1 MAIPNNI
8 LQQVITYQE
17 SMLGILQNQNCFY
30 GIANTKFKNF
40 QDMTANLGDTV
51 SFDLPPR
58 FTTVSSL
65 KAQPEG
71 AAQRVLNLT
80 VDQQMSTSYEFTAQQ
95 FIFNVEDYLEKF
107 GMSAIAEMGAQ
118 IEANLAQIAVDAPY
132 RFYGDGITPINSV
145 NQLALALAF
154 HRNFGAAKGKADFIL
169 SDIARAE
176 IVPSMLNQFVPRRNE
191 DAAQSWDVGTY
202 NNSDFYTSNLL
213 PLHEAGTIGNN
224 GTTLTVSSVVTNSE
238 GGVTAIEFSGAGTDA
253 DAIKKGDLGQFNDGV
268 AGQKNV
274 RFLTWTGH
282 LPSASKVQFRVT
294 ADASSSGGSVTVS
307 IFPALQA
314 AAGKNQNVTT
324 PIVPGMQVNFLPT
337 HRAGIIMTGK
347 PFFMAMPSLPPQ
359 DPFATSS
366 MADPDTGISFRFTH
380 GSILG
385 QNQMINIHDAIW
397 GKVAVPEYCTRV
409 IFTENQ

>member
-30 GIANTKFKNF
+30 EIANTKFKNF

-58 FTTVSSL
+58 FTTVASL
-65 KAQPEG
+65 VAQPEG
-71 AAQRVLNLT
+71 AVQRVLNLV
-80 VDQQMSTSYEFTAQQ
+80 VDQQVSTSYEFTAQQ

-118 IEANLAQIAVDAPY
+118 IESNLANIAVEAPY
-132 RFYGDGITPINSV
+132 RFYGDGVTPITSV
-145 NQLALALAF
+145 NQLSLALAF
-154 HRNFGAAKGKADFIL
+154 HRNFGAAAGKAQFVL

-176 IVPSMLNQFVPRRNE
+176 IVPSMLNQFVPRRNDE
-191 DAAQSWDVGTY
+191 AANSWDVGSY
-202 NNSDFYTSNLL
+202 NNADFFTSNLL
-213 PLHEAGTIGNN
+213 PLHTAGTVGND
-224 GTTLTVSSVVTNSE
+224 GATLTVVSVVTNSE
-238 GGVTAIEFSGAGTDA
+238 GGVTGIVFSGAGTDA
-253 DAIKKGDLGQFNDGV
+253 DAIKEGDLFQFNDGV
-268 AGQKNV
+268 SGQTNV

-282 LPSASKVQFRVT
+282 KPSASKVQARVT
-294 ADASSSGGSVTVS
+294 ANAASSGGNVTVS

-314 AAGKNQNVTT
+314 TAGKNQNVTT
-324 PIVPGMQVNFLPT
+324 PIVPGMQVQVLPT
-337 HRAGIIMTGK
+337 HRAGIIMTGN
-347 PFFMAMPSLPPQ
+347 PFFLAMPSLPEQ

-385 QNQMINIHDAIW
+385 QNQMINIHDGIW

-409 IFTENQ
+409 IFTQNQ